1 VPWLNIVPQV
11 LFAVALVF
19 VPGAAVAWASR
30 AQGFALIFIAPA
42 ITVTIIAVSAIA
54 APVFGIGWSLIP
66 VVGFTIFMTLVAY
79 AVSSLLSRRAS
90 ASNERTTPIQ
100 SRANII
106 AQIGAVVLAATLIGR
121 RLVAA
126 IGDPGFFSQ
135 TFDNVFHLNAIRYI
149 ADTGS
154 ASSMTLNSMTGV
166 GAGAAFYPAAW
177 HDVVA
182 LVVNSTGASI
192 PASLNAVNLVVASL
206 VWPVGCIFLAHT
218 IFGNRPAVT
227 LITGVLSAAFGAFP
241 MSLLDFGVLYPNFLG
256 NALLPSAL
264 ALGIQAL
271 RLSRQRSRFR
281 TLDLLLLLAV
291 LPGITL
297 AHPSSTMA
305 LFALMVPPLLYVWA
319 RSTLGMSSRQGR
331 RRWLGLAT
339 MVTVLVAGTG
349 VLLLFWKIARPPEVA
364 AFWPP
369 VETTGRA
376 IGEVISSSGI
386 GRSVA
391 WAVML
396 FAVLGLLR
404 MIVERNQLWVVGIY
418 GVGAVLFVVVASF
431 PFGGLRTFV
440 SGVWYND
447 PPRLAALLP
456 LVTLPLATRGALE
469 LWDRWLLPWV
479 SRGIENIDRSRHIE
493 GVARPAR
500 TAAAALLRRNGPC
513 LLATGALL
521 GVLVVITQGANVRE
535 AQQSMADSYRLTEN
549 STLISTDELALI
561 QRLPDEVPEDATM
574 IGNPWNG
581 SSLAYSFANRK
592 LLQLHILSALPEGAE
607 GIINGLNAAKTD
619 PAICASVQRLQV
631 QYVLDFGHV
640 EVQGRDHG
648 YRGLDDLVADGVA
661 TLEDSQGEAKL
672 YKIDSCGQ

>member
-1 VPWLNIVPQV
+1 MPWLNIVPHL
-11 LFAVALVF
+11 LFAVAIVF

-30 AQGFALIFIAPA
+30 VQGFALIAIAPA
-42 ITVTIIAVSAIA
+42 ISVTVIATSAIA
-54 APVFGIGWSLIP
+54 APILGIGWSVIP
-66 VVGFTIFMTLVAY
+66 VVGLTIFMTFVAY
-79 AVSSLLSRRAS
+79 LVSLLLSRS
-90 ASNERTTPIQ
+90 AAAPKEQTKPTH
-100 SRANII
+100 SRANTI
-106 AQIGAVVLAATLIGR
+106 AQVCAVVLAATLIGR

-126 IGDPGFFSQ
+126 LGEPEFFSQ

-154 ASSMTLNSMTGV
+154 ASSLTLNSMTGV
-166 GAGAAFYPAAW
+166 GAGASFYPAAW

-192 PASLNAVNLVVASL
+192 PASVNVVNLVVGSL
-206 VWPVGCIFLAHT
+206 LWPLGCIFLAHT
-218 IFGNRPAVT
+218 ILGNRPAVS

-256 NALLPSAL
+256 NALLPCAL

-271 RLSRQRSRFR
+271 RLSRQRSHFR
-281 TLDLLLLLAV
+281 TIDLLLLLAV

-305 LFALMVPPLLYVWA
+305 LLALMVPPLFYVWG
-319 RSTLGMSSRQGR
+319 RSTLGMTSLQGR

-339 MVTVLVAGTG
+339 MATILVAGT
-349 VLLLFWKIARPPEVA
+349 VILLLFWKIARPPEVA

-391 WAVML
+391 WAVMI
-396 FAVLGLLR
+396 FAVLGLFR
-404 MIVERNQLWVVGIY
+404 MILERSQLWVVGIY
-418 GVGAVLFVVVASF
+418 GVGAALFVVVASF
-431 PFGGLRTFV
+431 PFGDFRTLV
-440 SGVWYND
+440 TGVWYND

-456 LVTLPLATRGALE
+456 LVTLPLAARGALE

-479 SRGIENIDRSRHIE
+479 SRGIENVGRSRNAQ
-493 GVARPAR
+493 GAARPDQ
-500 TAAAALLRRNGPC
+500 AASTGLLRNSLC
-513 LLATGALL
+513 LLAAVTTIGI
-521 GVLVVITQGANVRE
+521 LVVATQGANVRE

-549 STLISTDELALI
+549 SALISTDELALI

-581 SSLAYSFANRK
+581 SSLAYAFADRK

-607 GIINGLNAAKTD
+607 AIINGPNTVKTD
-619 PAICASVQRLQV
+619 PAVCASLERLHV
-631 QYVLDFGHV
+631 QYVLDFGHR

-648 YRGLDDLVADGVA
+648 YRGLDDLVSDGVA

-672 YKIDSCGQ
+672 YKINSCGQ